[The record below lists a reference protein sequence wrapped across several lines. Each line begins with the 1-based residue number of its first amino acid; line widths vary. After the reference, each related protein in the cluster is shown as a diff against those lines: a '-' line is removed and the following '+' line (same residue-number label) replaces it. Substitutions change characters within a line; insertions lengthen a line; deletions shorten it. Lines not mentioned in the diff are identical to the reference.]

1 MENESFGSGS
11 PVLGGTSA
19 LARAIARRSQGN
31 GLNSQVSPAAPT
43 FDPSQA
49 VQPNPTMPQGSPTS
63 MMTAQAFQPPQPAQA
78 PAPVNPMVA
87 AAEAPNSPGGAKIT
101 KSEAEKITEALIGHQ
116 KHLEKADMM
125 KLQASLPPQL

>member
-1 MENESFGSGS
+1 MRDTTEEAKD
-11 PVLGGTSA
+11 VIAKATE
-19 LARAIARRSQGN
+19 RATRVIA
-31 GLNSQVSPAAPT
+31 
-43 FDPSQA
+43 D
-49 VQPNPTMPQGSPTS
+49 
-63 MMTAQAFQPPQPAQA
+63 
-78 PAPVNPMVA
+78 A